1 MPPIAMQREEK
12 EKEKIYKGK
21 RSTPSGMGKVQRP
34 VHPLRLRT

>member
-1 MPPIAMQREEK
+1 MPSIAMLRE